1 MKKHSLLLFFCLLSM
16 CSMFAQLSATIGEDI
31 LLFPINM
38 CIPMDNDRDTGIGE
52 TDPNR
57 FRATVNGKDIM
68 VKADTDLPAHV
79 EIRRETT
86 GGVVAKQDF
95 IDETEIT
102 LPSAGIYTIRIS
114 SGNTAVEGRFYA
126 K

>member
-1 MKKHSLLLFFCLLSM
+1 
-16 CSMFAQLSATIGEDI
+16 
-31 LLFPINM
+31 
-38 CIPMDNDRDTGIGE
+38 MDNDRDVGRGE

-86 GGVVAKQDF
+86 GSVVAKQNF

-114 SGNTAVEGRFYA
+114 SGKTTVEGRFYV

>member
-16 CSMFAQLSATIGEDI
+16 CSMFAQLTATIGEDI
-31 LLFPINM
+31 LLFPTNM
-38 CIPMDNDRDTGIGE
+38 CIPMDNDRDMGRGE

-68 VKADTDLPAHV
+68 VKADTDLPAYV
-79 EIRRETT
+79 EVRCETT

-95 IDETEIT
+95 IDETEMT
-102 LPSAGIYTIRIS
+102 LPSAGIYMIRIS
-114 SGNTAVEGRFYA
+114 SENTAVDGRFYA

>member
-1 MKKHSLLLFFCLLSM
+1 
-16 CSMFAQLSATIGEDI
+16 MFAQLTATIGEDI
-31 LLFPINM
+31 LLFPTNM
-38 CIPMDNDRDTGIGE
+38 CIPMDNDRDMGRGE

-68 VKADTDLPAHV
+68 VKADTDLPAYV
-79 EIRRETT
+79 EVRCETT

-95 IDETEIT
+95 IDEIEIT
-102 LPSAGIYTIRIS
+102 LPYAGIYKFRFS